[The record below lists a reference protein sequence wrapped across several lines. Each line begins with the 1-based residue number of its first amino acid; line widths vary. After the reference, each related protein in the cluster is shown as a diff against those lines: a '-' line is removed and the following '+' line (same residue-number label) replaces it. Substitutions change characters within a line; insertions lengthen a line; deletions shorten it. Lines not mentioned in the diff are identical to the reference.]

1 MKLTE
6 LQEILGERIRIAID
20 KDLTME
26 EKKEETLLSQS
37 ISSLAKQMI
46 NNADIIL
53 RTDKLISEGKLKNSI
68 IEKMVD

>member
-6 LQEILGERIRIAID
+6 LQEILGERIRIAMD
-20 KDLTME
+20 KDLTVE